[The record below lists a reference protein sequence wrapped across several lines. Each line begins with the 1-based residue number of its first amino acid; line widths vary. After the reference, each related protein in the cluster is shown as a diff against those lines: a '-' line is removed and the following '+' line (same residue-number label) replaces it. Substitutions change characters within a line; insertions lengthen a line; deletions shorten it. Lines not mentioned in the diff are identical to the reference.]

1 MEINEYMV
9 NPDDANATIINTQE
23 MNMDELIEYYLKY
36 RVY

>member
-1 MEINEYMV
+1 MV
-9 NPDDANATIINTQE
+9 NPDDANVTIINTHE